1 MRFKSIFWLFNIVV
15 ILALV
20 LISTASFL
28 ILEKNSAFMFW
39 ENMWLLVLLFVL
51 MIAILDIYFIRNWK
65 LFTYLE
71 QEDWPALL
79 AWLEERLYEKGH
91 ITRPHANLLIN
102 TALSVSNLDAVRK
115 LETEIRQRKPE
126 LMKSLGVSLGIPV
139 LLEQNWTAVAEYFG
153 PLADDPKTKRRDW
166 AQWCRGLADGE
177 GRIEELFTLAEGK
190 DPSLRLLSLQLLDQY
205 QSELNEEQ
213 KNKLEAVRKSLQA
226 SLRGAAGERALQRS
240 REDHLMAVV
249 LSSRVNEVRKELLGS
264 PTADSPRAAD

>member
-20 LISTASFL
+20 LISTASFF
-28 ILEKNSAFMFW
+28 ILEKNSALMFW
-39 ENMWLLVLLFVL
+39 GNMWMLLLVFVL
-51 MIAILDIYFIRNWK
+51 MIVILDIYFIRNWK

-79 AWLEERLYEKGH
+79 AWLEERLYEKGK
-91 ITRPHANLLIN
+91 ITRPYANLLIN

-153 PLADDPKTKRRDW
+153 PLADNPKTRRRDW
-166 AQWCRGLADGE
+166 AQWCRALATGDEHLEDLFDLAD
-177 GRIEELFTLAEGK
+177 GK

-205 QSELNEEQ
+205 QSELNEDQ
-213 KNKLEAVRKSLQA
+213 QIRLEATRKSLRD
-226 SLRGAAGERALQRS
+226 LLKGGPGERALQRS
-240 REDHLMAVV
+240 REDHLIAVV
-249 LSSRVNEVRKELLGS
+249 LSSRVNEVRKELLG
-264 PTADSPRAAD
+264 AAL